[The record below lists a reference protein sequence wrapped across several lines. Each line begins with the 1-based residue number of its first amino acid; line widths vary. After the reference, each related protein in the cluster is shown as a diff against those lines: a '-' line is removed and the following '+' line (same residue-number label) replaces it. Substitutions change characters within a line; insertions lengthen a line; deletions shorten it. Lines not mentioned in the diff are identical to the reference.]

1 MWTIDLIWRISM
13 LKRQNNSKND
23 EYVTMYDNEMDD
35 FIAQSTAG
43 GGSGYIPPL
52 TGSTGSDH
60 SNGWLIIEALFGP

>member
-1 MWTIDLIWRISM
+1 M
-13 LKRQNNSKND
+13 LKRKNNSIND
-23 EYVTMYDNEMDD
+23 EYVTMYDNETDD

-60 SNGWLIIEALFGP
+60 SNGWVILEYFFG